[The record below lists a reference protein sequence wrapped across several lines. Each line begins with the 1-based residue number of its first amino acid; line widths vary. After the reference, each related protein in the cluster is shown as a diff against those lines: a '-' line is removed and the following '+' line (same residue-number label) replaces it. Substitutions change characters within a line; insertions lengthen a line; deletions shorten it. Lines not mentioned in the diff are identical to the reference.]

1 MNRLI
6 ISAAAALIL
15 AGGFFMPSFITG
27 LKDRQT
33 IEEYTVADSSSIS
46 FETKSE
52 LGILDRLRMITSVGS
67 IPLENGD
74 KLKSDTAYQCALTE
88 LARLN
93 AGGWMAFDFE
103 NCQMYGYYISFYVD
117 SIDPAKNMIVWHLN
131 LGDEAGRAIYAA
143 VDDETGILLSL
154 EYYTKDASGEIYYEK
169 VPNRG
174 TPGEPDYERYY
185 DKLIVDPEK
194 LKDSVADYYGLET
207 GSMEY
212 IKDSVIFH
220 YELEL
225 RDGSASTKLQVVI
238 TGAELWFNI

>member
-1 MNRLI
+1 MNRLV

-15 AGGFFMPSFITG
+15 AGGFFLPSFITG

-103 NCQMYGYYISFYVD
+103 SCRMYGYYISFYVD

-143 VDDETGILLSL
+143 VDDETAILLSL
-154 EYYTKDASGEIYYEK
+154 
-169 VPNRG
+169 
-174 TPGEPDYERYY
+174 
-185 DKLIVDPEK
+185 
-194 LKDSVADYYGLET
+194 
-207 GSMEY
+207 
-212 IKDSVIFH
+212 
-220 YELEL
+220 
-225 RDGSASTKLQVVI
+225 
-238 TGAELWFNI
+238 